1 MTKQPHCLAACG
13 VVVYDL
19 LKDGGVK
26 KETTPAVVLRNDTDG
41 GWLSFSRPR
50 RLCIARHIDE
60 VLPVLREIEQAV
72 KTEGLYAAGFIAYEA
87 APAFDPSLEVHPERD
102 FPLVWFGLYD
112 APARLASLP
121 ASADRSL
128 AHLDWKPTVTARHY
142 RACIARIKKHIS
154 AGDTYQ
160 VNFTYRL
167 RAACDADPWKLFLEM
182 AAAHD
187 PPYGAFIDT
196 GKWAVCSA
204 SPELF
209 FKLKRN
215 WLESRPMKGTASRGL
230 WFEHDRRQAAALA
243 ASAKDRAE
251 NLMIADMVRNDMG
264 RVAVTG
270 SVHAPHLFSVERFST
285 VWQMTSTVRARTR
298 ASVVEIFQALFPPS
312 SITGAPKTRTM
323 QIIADL
329 ETSPRRIYTGAIGCI
344 APGRHAQFSVAIRT
358 LLINRPGRR
367 AEYGIG
373 GGIVWDSRP
382 GSELEESRIKARILH
397 RPPAAFDLLETI
409 LWTPG
414 RRYWL
419 LPYHL
424 RRLRQSAEYF
434 GFRLDSAQVRAE
446 LIRCAAGL
454 AGTPHRI
461 RLLVSKSGAVS
472 LTASSIEP
480 GMSSF
485 PDIALAAQPV
495 DAANPLLYHKTTCRQ
510 AYQDAIKLAP
520 GASDVLLYNQKG
532 EITESTIANIAFD
545 LRGRLC
551 TPPLRCGLLPGTL
564 RAFLLEQG
572 AVIEKGVTV
581 EQLASCRRIFLLN
594 GVRGMQQVKIIS
606 SIPSSGKK

>member
-1 MTKQPHCLAACG
+1 MKTQPN
-13 VVVYDL
+13 
-19 LKDGGVK
+19 
-26 KETTPAVVLRNDTDG
+26 TTVVLRDDTNG
-41 GWLSFSRPR
+41 RWLSFSRPHK
-50 RLCIARHIDE
+50 LCIARHIDE
-60 VLPVLREIEQAV
+60 VVPALREIEQAV
-72 KTEGLYAAGFIAYEA
+72 DNEGLYAAGFVAYEA
-87 APAFDPSLEVHPERD
+87 APAFDPSFVVHPD
-102 FPLVWFGLYD
+102 KNFPLVWFGLYD
-112 APARLASLP
+112 APAELAAFP
-121 ASADRSL
+121 ASADCNLS
-128 AHLDWKPTVTARHY
+128 HFDWKPTVTAPHY

-167 RAACDADPWKLFLEM
+167 RSACEADPWKLFIEM
-182 AAAHD
+182 TAAHD
-187 PPYGAFIDT
+187 SPYGAFIDT
-196 GKWAVCSA
+196 DQWAICSA

-209 FKLKRN
+209 FRLEHSR
-215 WLESRPMKGTASRGL
+215 LESRPMKGTAGRGL

-270 SVHAPHLFSVERFST
+270 SVHVPRLFSVEQFST

-298 ASVVEIFQALFPPS
+298 ASVADIFQALFPPS

-323 QIIADL
+323 QIIAEL
-329 ETSPRRIYTGAIGCI
+329 ESSPRRIYTGAIGFI

-358 LLINRPGRR
+358 LLIDRKKQR

-382 GSELEESRIKARILH
+382 GRELEESRIKARILH

-409 LWTPG
+409 LWTPERG
-414 RRYWL
+414 FWL

-424 RRLRQSAEYF
+424 QRLRQSAEYF
-434 GFRLDSAQVRAE
+434 GFKLDSTHVRSE
-446 LIRCAAGL
+446 LTRCATGRSSA
-454 AGTPHRI
+454 PHRI
-461 RLLVSKSGAVS
+461 RLLVSKSGVVS
-472 LTASSIEP
+472 VTASSLDP

-485 PDIALAAQPV
+485 SDIALAAQPV
-495 DAANPLLYHKTTCRQ
+495 DAANPFLYHKTTCRQ
-510 AYQDAIKLAP
+510 VYQDALKLVP

-532 EITESTIANIAFD
+532 EITESTIANIAVD
-545 LRGRLC
+545 LRGRLY

-564 RAFLLEQG
+564 RAFLLERG
-572 AVIEKGVTV
+572 DIIEKLFTV

-594 GVRGMQQVKIIS
+594 AVRGMQQVRLIPPF
-606 SIPSSGKK
+606 PSSSKK